1 MKRLFFVAPIAL
13 ALALAGCS
21 GGDTDN
27 GGGGDNNAAA
37 PTGTITPGSPTGS
50 APAQPSE
57 PGQVVGPSRT
67 MGAPVPGQDQAK
79 VEFTAC
85 QGSENSVEMTAKVT
99 NTTKETRT
107 YIITG
112 MAYGPDKKV
121 GASAALMVDDVA
133 AGETK
138 EAKGT
143 SNGGVKGKVSCEV
156 AQIDSMAT
164 S

>member
-1 MKRLFFVAPIAL
+1 MKRLFCVTPIAL
-13 ALALAGCS
+13 ALTLAGCS
-21 GGDTDN
+21 GADN
-27 GGGGDNNAAA
+27 GNENANNAPA
-37 PTGTITPGSPTGS
+37 PNTGSITPASPTGS
-50 APAQPSE
+50 APAQPTE

-67 MGAPVPGQDQAK
+67 QGAPVPGQDQAK
-79 VEFTAC
+79 VEITAC
-85 QGSENSVEMTAKVT
+85 KGSENSVEMTAKVT